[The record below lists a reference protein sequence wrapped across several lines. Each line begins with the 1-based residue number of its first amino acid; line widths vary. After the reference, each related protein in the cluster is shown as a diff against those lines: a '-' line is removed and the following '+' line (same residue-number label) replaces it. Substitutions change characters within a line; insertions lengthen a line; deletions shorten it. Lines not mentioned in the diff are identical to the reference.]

1 MEIQE
6 SIKNFQDTRKQNI
19 ARGFVTERN
28 VEAEP
33 AIEKAEEVEENPFE
47 EIIKAEEREIEKS
60 DVYEAIAGHNG
71 ESIKISKTGAEIKEH
86 IKTVLLPAMNSELE
100 NCEHKADDLLE
111 ETGDAPKKE
120 VDRWWTREMRI
131 AVPYRIYDWD
141 ETYFN
146 KDNKAGMIA
155 DSLSA
160 EHSAEKKSNLK
171 NYPAT
176 EEQAAARQKYN
187 EAVRN
192 ICNVLIDIKAC
203 EVLEK
208 IDDEKTF
215 ELTPQQIWA
224 LRF

>member
-1 MEIQE
+1 MNVQGT
-6 SIKNFQDTRKQNI
+6 IKNFQESRKNNI
-19 ARGFVTERN
+19 LKGFTNLE
-28 VEAEP
+28 VEETV
-33 AIEKAEEVEENPFE
+33 EKAEEEVEDNPFE
-47 EIIKAEEREIEKS
+47 EIIKAEEQEIEKS

-100 NCEHKADDLLE
+100 NCERKADDLLE

-141 ETYFN
+141 ETYFS
-146 KDNKAGMIA
+146 KDNKSGMIA

-160 EHSAEKKSNLK
+160 EHLAEKKSNLK

-208 IDDEKTF
+208 IDDTKTF
-215 ELTPQQIWA
+215 ELTPQQVWA
-224 LRF
+224 FRF

>member
-1 MEIQE
+1 MNVQGK
-6 SIKNFQDTRKQNI
+6 IKNFQESRKNNI
-19 ARGFVTERN
+19 LKGFTNLE
-28 VEAEP
+28 VEETV
-33 AIEKAEEVEENPFE
+33 EKAEEEVEDNPFE
-47 EIIKAEEREIEKS
+47 EIIKAEEQEIEKS

-100 NCEHKADDLLE
+100 NCERKADDLLE

-141 ETYFN
+141 ETYFS
-146 KDNKAGMIA
+146 KDNKSGMIA

-160 EHSAEKKSNLK
+160 EHLAEKKSNLK

-208 IDDEKTF
+208 IDDTKTF
-215 ELTPQQIWA
+215 ELTPQQVWA
-224 LRF
+224 FRF